1 MRQSPSLAL
10 RTYHLTMEGYSAMPL
25 RRRLIQEMKAV
36 FGDDSRRID
45 HALRVL
51 DHAETIQQAE
61 GGDLLTVQAAAALH
75 DIDIHEAQRKHG
87 SSAARF
93 QEIEGPPI
101 ARPIL
106 EKLGF
111 AQDTIDHVCRII
123 ASHHSA
129 NDVDSLEFRAVW
141 DADWLVN
148 VPDEHATDDGDDDA
162 ERLRR
167 LVRRVFKTSTGRDL
181 ARSSPWYPSE

>member
-1 MRQSPSLAL
+1 MSHRRQ
-10 RTYHLTMEGYSAMPL
+10 
-25 RRRLIQEMKAV
+25 LIHEMKTV

-61 GGDLLTVQAAAALH
+61 GGDLPTVQAAAALH
-75 DIDIHEAQRKHG
+75 DIGIHEAQRKHG
-87 SSAARF
+87 SCAAGF

-111 AQDTIDHVCRII
+111 AEDTIDHVCRII

-148 VPDEHATDDGDDDA
+148 IPDEHADEHADDDDA

-181 ARSSPWYPSE
+181 ARCSPWYPSE